1 MTTAPRRRGGLQITI
16 TTNVMVTT
24 TRTLSKSMP
33 PFPLSSA
40 AQHTFPMAGDEE
52 RRTRETERESD
63 GSENEAMF
71 AASACPISTNRGSGS
86 WQTPLSS
93 HCHTTASATK
103 NSGAPSLLLVDR
115 RGSTLEVSVGYSK
128 TLSVATSAGL
138 IVAQFMGMNC
148 SHTIPSR
155 AVSVAFQ

>member
-1 MTTAPRRRGGLQITI
+1 MTTAHRRRGGLQITI

-63 GSENEAMF
+63 GSENEAMC
-71 AASACPISTNRGSGS
+71 SA
-86 WQTPLSS
+86 PLV
-93 HCHTTASATK
+93 A
-103 NSGAPSLLLVDR
+103 
-115 RGSTLEVSVGYSK
+115 
-128 TLSVATSAGL
+128 SVALPDDCSLHPRPLLDTAPVTEGL
-138 IVAQFMGMNC
+138 EPR
-148 SHTIPSR
+148 TR
-155 AVSVAFQ
+155 RTY

>member
-1 MTTAPRRRGGLQITI
+1 MTTAHRRRGGLQITI

-71 AASACPISTNRGSGS
+71 VICSSCSKCCPTRRLLLCAHDLFWTLHLSLRVQSREPVAPIEGPKLTTAASVETPKPSSGS
-86 WQTPLSS
+86 SIGVS
-93 HCHTTASATK
+93 
-103 NSGAPSLLLVDR
+103 SLLQQL
-115 RGSTLEVSVGYSK
+115 
-128 TLSVATSAGL
+128 
-138 IVAQFMGMNC
+138 
-148 SHTIPSR
+148 
-155 AVSVAFQ
+155 